1 MNYKMTKEIMDIVM
15 PLSRELDMNPI
26 KVLEMLIKEGSQ
38 VCAQQYQKK

>member
-15 PLSRELDMNPI
+15 PLSRKLDMNPI

-38 VCAQQYQKK
+38 VCAQQYQPK